1 MSVCRVD
8 CLIDCVN
15 TYGCVAFYYDIIV
28 AVVVVVPVVVGVI
41 YMFAALQCL
50 TAFAYCCCTF
60 QRAKQLLPLTVI
72 VVATNILPCTCIYK
86 YIYGMYL
93 MYIYMVAYV
102 YVHMYVCTYNMFV
115 AMPLWP
121 LMTCI
126 CERTYIQTHIHA
138 MTTMTRTNGWTSRNY
153 FRI

>member
-1 MSVCRVD
+1 MSVCRVA

-28 AVVVVVPVVVGVI
+28 AVVVVVLVVVGVI

-86 YIYGMYL
+86 YRLYVFNVHIYGC
-93 MYIYMVAYV
+93 IC
-102 YVHMYVCTYNMFV
+102 VCTYV
-115 AMPLWP
+115 RL
-121 LMTCI
+121 
-126 CERTYIQTHIHA
+126 YIQYVCCHA
-138 MTTMTRTNGWTSRNY
+138 TVAANDVHL
-153 FRI
+153 